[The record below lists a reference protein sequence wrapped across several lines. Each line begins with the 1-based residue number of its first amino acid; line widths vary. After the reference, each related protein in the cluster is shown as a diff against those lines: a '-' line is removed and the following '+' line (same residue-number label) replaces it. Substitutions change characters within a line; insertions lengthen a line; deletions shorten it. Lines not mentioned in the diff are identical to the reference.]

1 MRLEALA
8 ARLVAVEVKL
18 ATLTGTSV
26 NTDLPTNNAEL
37 DARLSVVEAQV
48 NTLVAAKTQEH
59 IDAIV
64 SAPAE
69 FRLAAKV
76 EDVVALSP
84 SANVPEAADIVA
96 DVVDQQIATQAIDDA
111 EVAVIVAAAV
121 NAVVT
126 ADPEVVMDP
135 AAITE
140 AITNAVA
147 EAPVPSPEVAQA
159 AAEAVADVI
168 AAATGSIN
176 DVSPAVQAE
185 IMQAIVSPADP
196 ELDTLEVRLETVE
209 QKVYNLLGK

>member
-37 DARLSVVEAQV
+37 DARLAVVEAQV

-64 SAPAE
+64 SAA
-69 FRLAAKV
+69 ADSSSAKV

-147 EAPVPSPEVAQA
+147 EAPVPSPEVVQA

-209 QKVYNLLGK
+209 QKVDNLLGK

>member
-64 SAPAE
+64 SAA
-69 FRLAAKV
+69 ADSSSAKV

-147 EAPVPSPEVAQA
+147 EAPVPSPEVVQA

-209 QKVYNLLGK
+209 QKVDNLLGK

>member
-37 DARLSVVEAQV
+37 DARLSAVEAQV

-64 SAPAE
+64 SAA
-69 FRLAAKV
+69 ADSSSAKV

-168 AAATGSIN
+168 AAATGSID

-185 IMQAIVSPADP
+185 IMQAIISPADP

-209 QKVYNLLGK
+209 QKVDNLLGK

>member
-37 DARLSVVEAQV
+37 DARLSAVEAQV

-64 SAPAE
+64 SAA
-69 FRLAAKV
+69 ADSSSAKV

-147 EAPVPSPEVAQA
+147 EAPVPSPEVVQA

-185 IMQAIVSPADP
+185 IMQAIVSHADP

-209 QKVYNLLGK
+209 QKVDNLLGK

>member
-59 IDAIV
+59 IEAIV
-64 SAPAE
+64 SAPADTSS
-69 FRLAAKV
+69 AKV

-147 EAPVPSPEVAQA
+147 EAPVPSPEVVQA

-209 QKVYNLLGK
+209 QKVDNLLGK

>member
-37 DARLSVVEAQV
+37 DARLSAVEAQV

-64 SAPAE
+64 SAA
-69 FRLAAKV
+69 ADSSSAKV

-147 EAPVPSPEVAQA
+147 EAPVPSPEVVQA

-209 QKVYNLLGK
+209 QKVDNLLGK

>member
-26 NTDLPTNNAEL
+26 NTDVPTNNAEL

-69 FRLAAKV
+69 FSSAKV

-84 SANVPEAADIVA
+84 SADTPEAADIVA
-96 DVVDQQIATQAIDDA
+96 DVVDQQIATQAIDDP
-111 EVAVIVAAAV
+111 EVAAIVAAAV

-126 ADPEVVMDP
+126 ADPEIVMDP
-135 AAITE
+135 AAITA
-140 AITNAVA
+140 AITDAVA
-147 EAPVPSPEVAQA
+147 ETPVPSAEAAEA
-159 AAEAVADVI
+159 AAEAVAEII
-168 AAATGSIN
+168 ATATGSIIA
-176 DVSPAVQAE
+176 VSSEVQEDIAR
-185 IMQAIVSPADP
+185 AIASPADP
-196 ELDTLEVRLETVE
+196 ELDVLEVRLETIE
-209 QKVYNLLGK
+209 QKIDTLLGK

>member
-37 DARLSVVEAQV
+37 DARLSAVEAQV

-64 SAPAE
+64 SAA
-69 FRLAAKV
+69 ADSSSAKV

-209 QKVYNLLGK
+209 QKVDNLLGK